1 MISRHHSERDH
12 SANSGRA
19 STWSIRATSSSEMEI
34 LSTMGTLALSG
45 SLERAMRSNV
55 PRTARLERERLRVKP
70 TQNNQAKG
78 VRWAKDYVLGD
89 KVQVADAAG

>member
-19 STWSIRATSSSEMEI
+19 STRSIRATSSSETEI
-34 LSTMGTLALSG
+34 LSTIGTLTLSG
-45 SLERAMRSNV
+45 SLERAMRSKYPEQPGWNASACASG
-55 PRTARLERERLRVKP
+55 PAK
-70 TQNNQAKG
+70 NNQAKG

-89 KVQVADAAG
+89 KVKVADAAG

>member
-89 KVQVADAAG
+89 KVQAADAAG